1 MIGWE
6 QSDLL
11 TWRAAETTDGP
22 RPPSAI
28 RARKS
33 ATPPDYTAQWCA
45 FVEARHD
52 VAAWILEEARR
63 QAIRGRVAVAQIV
76 EAARARFIV
85 KINNSW
91 RAPAADWLV
100 VMAPELD
107 AVIER
112 RKRKAMG
119 P

>member
-1 MIGWE
+1 M
-6 QSDLL
+6 QLDL
-11 TWRAAETTDGP
+11 TSWQAAPTIAGP
-22 RPPSAI
+22 RPTSADGTRPS
-28 RARKS
+28 R
-33 ATPPDYTAQWCA
+33 DYTAQWCA

-100 VMAPELD
+100 TMDASLD

-112 RKRKAMG
+112 RKRKAVG

>member
-1 MIGWE
+1 M
-6 QSDLL
+6 QLDL
-11 TWRAAETTDGP
+11 TSWQAAPTIAGP
-22 RPPSAI
+22 RPTSADGT
-28 RARKS
+28 RPGR
-33 ATPPDYTAQWCA
+33 DYTAQWCA
-45 FVEARHD
+45 FVAARHD

-100 VMAPELD
+100 TMDASLD

-112 RKRKAMG
+112 RKRKAVG

>member
-1 MIGWE
+1 M
-6 QSDLL
+6 QLDL
-11 TWRAAETTDGP
+11 TSWQAAPTIAGP
-22 RPPSAI
+22 RPTSADGARPS
-28 RARKS
+28 R
-33 ATPPDYTAQWCA
+33 DYTAQWCA

-100 VMAPELD
+100 TMDASLD

-112 RKRKAMG
+112 RKRKAVG